1 MRRSLSKNAWAD
13 DEGIQANRRE
23 WSALKENQWN
33 VNWACAWNPRTS
45 CLDRETER
53 VRDV

>member
-45 CLDRETER
+45 CLDRKIER